1 MTVRSFDLACE
12 EFRADTVLRVS
23 EILQREGIE
32 SKFKIGYIDV
42 DSGENVYVSFPS
54 WQEADD
60 KVRTYQRNAI
70 PSWHCDE

>member
-1 MTVRSFDLACE
+1 MTVRSFELACE

-42 DSGENVYVSFPS
+42 DSGENVYVSYPT
-54 WQEADD
+54 WGEADD
-60 KVRTYQRNAI
+60 RVRTLQRNAI
-70 PSWHCDE
+70 PAWHSDD